1 MAANNQCGEIQSKD
15 INQSKSKQEK
25 IHGKLGLI
33 LHLTSHFILHIKLRV
48 GFQKVKIKFQ

>member
-1 MAANNQCGEIQSKD
+1 MAANNQCGEIQSND

-33 LHLTSHFILHIKLRV
+33 RHLTSHFILHIKLRV